1 MGPYIVRVG
10 GAVAG
15 DGSPA
20 ASAVLSPIRYRQSSG
35 QAGHCPA
42 TGTAGSP
49 RRPNTSRF
57 YNSQLDS
64 RRPAPHN
71 IPRLLIHF
79 IQWALVEDIAML
91 NIRSCLVTCCLVAL
105 SLAGLTVAG
114 CGAPV
119 KPPTSYGKWT
129 PKDSI
134 FHVDHPEGWKTDG
147 GGKPGTT
154 QWVRFSKGGVM
165 IHGATDISTSL
176 FGDIASSANNLSSEE
191 GLTQEQ
197 IEERAPVNAAHVMN
211 IKKVDRDEYGGYKEE
226 GKPIKFMAP
235 ISEGRKSI
243 FTARVGA
250 GKKVKGYRATLLARN
265 NGITFYC
272 YCSEK
277 DFEKFRP
284 AFDKILESVSH
295 GGA

>member
-1 MGPYIVRVG
+1 MLATRSSVVAR
-10 GAVAG
+10 GAV
-15 DGSPA
+15 
-20 ASAVLSPIRYRQSSG
+20 VLSI
-35 QAGHCPA
+35 
-42 TGTAGSP
+42 
-49 RRPNTSRF
+49 
-57 YNSQLDS
+57 
-64 RRPAPHN
+64 
-71 IPRLLIHF
+71 
-79 IQWALVEDIAML
+79 
-91 NIRSCLVTCCLVAL
+91 VAL
-105 SLAGLTVAG
+105 ALAG

-129 PKDSI
+129 PKESI

-147 GGKPGTT
+147 GGKGSTL

-165 IHGATDISTSL
+165 IHGSTDVSTSL
-176 FGDIASSANNLSSEE
+176 MGDISSSMNNLGGGDE

-197 IEERAPVNAAHVMN
+197 LEERAPVHSAHTFN
-211 IKKVDRDEYGGYKEE
+211 LKKVDPDEYGGYKEE
-226 GKPIKFMAP
+226 GKPIKFTAP
-235 ISEGRKSI
+235 ISEGRKSV

-250 GKKVKGYRATLLARN
+250 GKKVKGYRATLLAQN

-277 DFEKFRP
+277 NFEKFRP